1 MEVLLTGR
9 LGQSITLKHRDKMFV
24 AIISPVILLY
34 PVSCIL
40 PTAGW
45 KGPGGGRVAL
55 MSPPY
60 LRLRPPPS
68 PPASAGRLLFRLA
81 WGQPLALQCR
91 RQFSREREGGI
102 RRIETKTV

>member
-9 LGQSITLKHRDKMFV
+9 LGQSVTLKHRDNMFV
-24 AIISPVILLY
+24 AIISPIILLY
-34 PVSCIL
+34 PVGCIL

-68 PPASAGRLLFRLA
+68 PPPSPPASAGLLLFRLA
-81 WGQPLALQCR
+81 WGQPLALQC
-91 RQFSREREGGI
+91 G
-102 RRIETKTV
+102 TV